1 MLLRVLLLV
10 ATFLVP
16 PTEAGV
22 TDNVTISGFVDRD
35 EQTCQVSTSPL
46 PNFLGCPHPDTPLH
60 PPTLP
65 SLSRINQSRTV
76 SCHTPPPVLTPLLLF
91 SVVPRCCCV
100 LATLLSCCSPNIKL
114 KKKKK
119 IGQPRRTRVQL
130 PLCLSTCHRDTI
142 LARWVTMHAAQR
154 NHGRHQH

>member
-35 EQTCQVSTSPL
+35 EQTCQVST
-46 PNFLGCPHPDTPLH
+46 PHT
-60 PPTLP
+60 P
-65 SLSRINQSRTV
+65 SLNRINQSRTV